1 MTQEQATQKAND
13 LNAIL
18 SSANV
23 TDQNYQALEAFFNY
37 ISGWQICLIPSK
49 YNTQFNNATFEQKTA
64 FARVDQ
70 QTQTEGPQTGEYVGY
85 FDTNAAND
93 PILGPYLGL

>member
-23 TDQNYQALEAFFNY
+23 TDQNYQALEAFFNFWLADMPY
-37 ISGWQICLIPSK
+37 
-49 YNTQFNNATFEQKTA
+49 
-64 FARVDQ
+64 
-70 QTQTEGPQTGEYVGY
+70 
-85 FDTNAAND
+85 
-93 PILGPYLGL
+93 PIEIQHPI